1 MAKIKEAVILIDTT
15 KLEVFDTASK
25 KVYQF
30 PFPQNSIADFEVV
43 NVNALTD
50 QLINFFRQNKFSFT
64 EYVIILGTSTLFQ
77 KDFSLQPTSSSP
89 QNQGTKAQADPIKQM
104 TVADLQVQKQ
114 RFLDLVP
121 FQNVISTEMPI
132 NKGSKVIAGN
142 KEICEVAQ
150 ASVMPQANLKAIFPM
165 TIFVSNSQQASSL
178 TPDIARKALKVES
191 LKQYNMYNRTDHP
204 RISNNNQTGFIKKQ
218 KKQDIMLVGIFAV
231 LLLVLGVLLVP
242 MFLPHKKAPSQP
254 QVLVTQPSP
263 SPSPT
268 QTVRVTSI
276 PSSSTSADLQ
286 NADLTVKITDSTKT
300 ASIADD
306 IRNALKKAGLNNIT
320 TKTASTVGT
329 QTTLIFG
336 PSVDEVSQTAVVNI
350 VKQFVTDPIIQ
361 KNNTVTS
368 DILITVGEEK

>member
-1 MAKIKEAVILIDTT
+1 MSKIKEAVILIDTT

-178 TPDIARKALKVES
+178 TPDIARKALRVES

-218 KKQDIMLVGIFAV
+218 KKQDIMLIGIFAV
-231 LLLVLGVLLVP
+231 LMLVLGVLLVP

-254 QVLVTQPSP
+254 QVLVTQPPP
-263 SPSPT
+263 SSSPT
-268 QTVRVTSI
+268 QTMRVTSI
-276 PSSSTSADLQ
+276 PSSSTSANLQ

-300 ASIADD
+300 ASTADD
-306 IRNALKKAGLNNIT
+306 IRNALKKAGLNNII

-336 PSVDEVSQTAVVNI
+336 PHVDDVSQTAVVNI
-350 VKQFVTDPIIQ
+350 VRQFVTDPIIQ

>member
-1 MAKIKEAVILIDTT
+1 MSKIKEAVILIDTT

-178 TPDIARKALKVES
+178 TPDIARKALRVES

-218 KKQDIMLVGIFAV
+218 KKQDIMLIGIFAV
-231 LLLVLGVLLVP
+231 LMLVLGVLLVP
-242 MFLPHKKAPSQP
+242 MFLPHKKAPWYG
-254 QVLVTQPSP
+254 VVYLCWPS
-263 SPSPT
+263 
-268 QTVRVTSI
+268 RVTDSASQRAI
-276 PSSSTSADLQ
+276 PPLPARAVNVRSSD
-286 NADLTVKITDSTKT
+286 
-300 ASIADD
+300 
-306 IRNALKKAGLNNIT
+306 
-320 TKTASTVGT
+320 
-329 QTTLIFG
+329 
-336 PSVDEVSQTAVVNI
+336 
-350 VKQFVTDPIIQ
+350 QFAE
-361 KNNTVTS
+361 N
-368 DILITVGEEK
+368 